1 MLGTNRSAVAPQGK
15 TRILASSAGVT
26 RERSIKIRGGKWML
40 RLRHLMALAACI
52 AVAAASPASA
62 QTKVRFSLDWIPGT
76 VHAPFFIALYKGYY
90 KAEGLDVSIDRGKG
104 SAELV
109 RQLASGVYDMGY
121 PDISVV
127 ADFDAKNPDKGFP
140 VLMMGYEQAPAAIV
154 FLKSS
159 GIKEPKQLEGKKLG
173 SAANDATFKLLPI
186 FAQHTGID
194 ASKVTIQYI
203 EPKLREVLLA
213 KHDVD
218 AIPGQ
223 IFNAILELKAK
234 GVQEAD
240 VGSFLYRDHGL
251 DLYGNGVAASRAFL
265 KDNPDAAKGFIRATL
280 KGVRDLARDPNMAVE
295 MTLKYEPLL
304 NADIERDR
312 LKLATSCC
320 MLTANVRRDG
330 FGAVDEARLK
340 RGIAM
345 IAQGYALPREP
356 SPREVFDPAF
366 LPAQP
371 DRMLQ

>member
-1 MLGTNRSAVAPQGK
+1 MKHAARMQTSLRGN
-15 TRILASSAGVT
+15 LADIARAMARFSLAA
-26 RERSIKIRGGKWML
+26 
-40 RLRHLMALAACI
+40 ALA
-52 AVAAASPASA
+52 VGTLVPAQA
-62 QTKVRFSLDWIPGT
+62 ETKIRFSLDWIPGS

-90 KAEGLDVSIDRGKG
+90 KAEGLDVTIDRGKG

-127 ADFDAKNPDKGFP
+127 TDFNSKNPDKAFP

-159 GIKEPKQLEGKKLG
+159 GITSPKQLEGKKLG
-173 SAANDATFKLLPI
+173 SAANDATFKLFPI
-186 FAQHTGID
+186 FAQHAGID

-234 GVQEAD
+234 GVNPEEI
-240 VGSFLYRDHGL
+240 GSFLYRDYGL

-265 KDNPDAAKGFIRATL
+265 KDNPGAVKGFVRATI
-280 KGVRDLARDPNMAVE
+280 KGFRDLAQDPALALE
-295 MTLKYEPLL
+295 MTLKFEPLL
-304 NADIERDR
+304 NGDIERDR
-312 LKLATSCC
+312 LKLASVCC
-320 MLTANVRRDG
+320 IVTQNVLKDG

-340 RGIAM
+340 RGIAL
-345 IAQGYALPREP
+345 ITKGYGLPREP
-356 SPREVFDPAF
+356 SAQEVFDAAF
-366 LPAQP
+366 LPPQQ
-371 DRMLQ
+371 DRKLK

>member
-1 MLGTNRSAVAPQGK
+1 MKRTA
-15 TRILASSAGVT
+15 
-26 RERSIKIRGGKWML
+26 
-40 RLRHLMALAACI
+40 RLIMALALATTM
-52 AVAAASPASA
+52 VAGLGPARA
-62 QTKVRFSLDWIPGT
+62 ETKIRFSLDWIPGS

-90 KAEGLDVSIDRGKG
+90 KTEGLDVAIERGKG

-127 ADFDAKNPDKGFP
+127 TDFNSKNPDKAFP

-159 GIKEPKQLEGKKLG
+159 GITTPKQLEGRKLG
-173 SAANDATFKLLPI
+173 SAANDATFKLFPI

-213 KHDVD
+213 KHEVD

-234 GVQEAD
+234 GVKEEN
-240 VGSFLYRDHGL
+240 VGSFLYRDYGL
-251 DLYGNGVAASRAFL
+251 DLYGNGVAASRVFL
-265 KDNPDAAKGFIRATL
+265 KDNPDAVKAFVRATIR
-280 KGVRDLARDPNMAVE
+280 GFQDLARDPNLALE
-295 MTLKYEPLL
+295 MTLKFEPLL

-312 LKLATSCC
+312 LKLASNCC
-320 MLTANVRRDG
+320 IITPNVLKQG
-330 FGAVDEARLK
+330 FGGVDDARLK
-340 RGIAM
+340 RGIAL
-345 IAQGYALPREP
+345 ITQGYGLPREP
-356 SPREVFDPAF
+356 GAQEVFDPAF
-366 LPAQP
+366 LPAQK
-371 DRMLQ
+371 DRMLK

>member
-1 MLGTNRSAVAPQGK
+1 MKRAARLLALTAGIVA
-15 TRILASSAGVT
+15 
-26 RERSIKIRGGKWML
+26 
-40 RLRHLMALAACI
+40 I
-52 AVAAASPASA
+52 AVTPARA
-62 QTKVRFSLDWIPGT
+62 ETKIRFSLDSIPGT

-127 ADFDAKNPDKGFP
+127 TDFNSKNPDKGFP
-140 VLMMGYEQAPAAIV
+140 VLLMGYEQAPAAIV
-154 FLKSS
+154 FLKASS
-159 GIKEPKQLEGKKLG
+159 ITTPKQLEGKKLG
-173 SAANDATFKLLPI
+173 AAANDATFKLFPI
-186 FAQHTGID
+186 FAQHAGID
-194 ASKVTIQYI
+194 VGKVTIQYI

-213 KHDVD
+213 KREVD

-223 IFNAILELKAK
+223 IFNATLELKAK

-240 VGSFLYRDHGL
+240 LGSFLYRDYGL

-265 KDNPDAAKGFIRATL
+265 NQNPDAVRGFIRATI
-280 KGVRDLARDPNMAVE
+280 KGTRDLERDPNLAVE

-312 LKLATSCC
+312 LKLATACC
-320 MLTANVRRDG
+320 MITPNVRSQG
-330 FGAVDEARLK
+330 FGGVDEARLK
-340 RGIAM
+340 RGISL

-356 SPREVFDPAF
+356 STREVFDPSF
-366 LPAQP
+366 LPAQK

>member
-1 MLGTNRSAVAPQGK
+1 MLVRRDAACAGAS
-15 TRILASSAGVT
+15 TRLMTEYVLGETAKRG
-26 RERSIKIRGGKWML
+26 SIA
-40 RLRHLMALAACI
+40 ALALRRRRMMAG
-52 AVAAASPASA
+52 AASAA
-62 QTKVRFSLDWIPGT
+62 QAETKIRFSLDWIPGS

-90 KAEGLDVSIDRGKG
+90 KAEGLDVTIDRGKG

-127 ADFDAKNPDKGFP
+127 TDFNSKNPDKGFP

-159 GIKEPKQLEGKKLG
+159 GITAPKQLEGKKLG
-173 SAANDATFKLLPI
+173 SAANDATFKLFPI
-186 FAQHTGID
+186 FAQHAGID
-194 ASKVTIQYI
+194 AGKVNIQYI

-213 KHDVD
+213 KRDVD

-223 IFNAILELKAK
+223 IFNAMLELKAK
-234 GVQEAD
+234 GVQETE
-240 VGSFLYRDHGL
+240 VGSFLYRDYGL

-265 KDNPDAAKGFIRATL
+265 KEQSRGGEGIHPRDAQRGAGPRFAI
-280 KGVRDLARDPNMAVE
+280 PNLAVE
-295 MTLKYEPLL
+295 MTLKYESLL

-312 LKLATSCC
+312 LKLASACC
-320 MLTANVRRDG
+320 IITPNVRQHG

-340 RGIAM
+340 RGIAL

-356 SPREVFDPAF
+356 GVREVFDPEY
-366 LPAQP
+366 LPARKRP
-371 DRMLQ
+371 HAEIAAA